1 MEPTMIAVLT
11 TSILNLIVALR
22 NSRCTDIQ
30 SECCCCSLQ
39 LHRDVPHDE
48 EEPVNASKP

>member
-30 SECCCCSLQ
+30 SECCCCSLV
-39 LHRDVPHDE
+39 LHRDVKDNQD
-48 EEPVNASKP
+48 EPVNAS